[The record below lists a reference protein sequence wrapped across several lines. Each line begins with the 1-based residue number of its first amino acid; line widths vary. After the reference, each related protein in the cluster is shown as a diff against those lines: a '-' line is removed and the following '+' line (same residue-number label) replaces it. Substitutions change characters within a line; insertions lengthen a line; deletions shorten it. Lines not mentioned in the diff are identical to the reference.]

1 MNCFPC
7 FQNKQESN
15 AEEEKKT
22 DLPIAQPK
30 EFPPAVNPPG
40 RNDSTRSDC
49 RNAAETENNTVKSFT
64 LRELATATKNFRQET
79 LLGEGGFGKVFKGTI
94 GATGQIVA
102 VRQLDRNGTG
112 GKDFVFEVSSL
123 SLLQHPNLVRMVGYC
138 ADGEQRLLVYEYLP
152 SGCLEKY
159 LFDLPPGQSP
169 LDWTTRMKIGLGIA
183 EGLEYLHE
191 KADPKIIYRDLKSSK
206 VLLNEVKSPK
216 LADYGLANIVQSGN
230 RMHASVMAGYNG
242 YCAPEYERNGELTIK
257 SDVYS
262 FGVVLLELIT
272 GRRALDTSRPVDDQS
287 LVGWAQPIFKDPS
300 KFPEM
305 ADPLLKK
312 GFAITSLN
320 QAVGVAAMCLQEEPS
335 ARPFISDISAALS
348 FLAMAPPE
356 APIPE
361 RLVPILSRVSTSRK
375 PSDHKQD
382 NHSSDSSEDE
392 SDDEQGKQQQD
403 YMSSSEYDY
412 SDSYDGSDYE
422 EEEEEETISVPSR
435 DERNLDTSR
444 CKSTKSKKLGSSS
457 KRRSRK
463 KSVKITSP
471 RKSKTQK
478 IVKFSPKAH
487 ASSSLKCH
495 RSSTS
500 FPEESAVPSTS
511 GQDQNQQP
519 PHRHSDYSSSS
530 DEERWNNSISRN
542 RSNATELRMNS
553 RSDSYNSRSDDDDD
567 DHHS

>member
-15 AEEEKKT
+15 AEEEKK
-22 DLPIAQPK
+22 DLPVAQPK
-30 EFPPAVNPPG
+30 DFPPATTAASPPG
-40 RNDSTRSDC
+40 RSDSVDDI
-49 RNAAETENNTVKSFT
+49 RNGPEEDNRVKSFT
-64 LRELATATKNFRQET
+64 FRELATATKNFRQET
-79 LLGEGGFGKVFKGTI
+79 LLGEGGFGKVFKGTL

-102 VRQLDRNGTG
+102 VRQLDRNGAG

-123 SLLQHPNLVRMVGYC
+123 SLLQHPNVVRMVGYC

-159 LFDLPPGQSP
+159 LFDLPAGQSP
-169 LDWTTRMKIGLGIA
+169 LDWTTRMKVALGIA

-191 KADPKIIYRDLKSSK
+191 KADPTIIYRDLKSSK
-206 VLLNEVKSPK
+206 VLLNESKVPK
-216 LADYGLANIVQSGN
+216 LSDCGLAALVQSGN
-230 RMHASVMAGYNG
+230 KMHQSVMAGYNG
-242 YCAPEYERNGELTIK
+242 YCAPEYERNGDLTIK

-272 GRRALDTSRPVDDQS
+272 GRRALDTSRPVDEQS
-287 LVGWAQPIFKDPS
+287 IVSWAQPIFKDPS

-312 GFAITSLN
+312 GFSVTSLN

-361 RLVPILSRVSTSRK
+361 RLAPMLSRVSTSRK
-375 PSDHKQD
+375 DTASHKQD
-382 NHSSDSSEDE
+382 DDHSSDSSEGEEEED
-392 SDDEQGKQQQD
+392 KQEDGQD
-403 YMSSSEYDY
+403 YISSSEYEY

-422 EEEEEETISVPSR
+422 EETTTKAPSR
-435 DERNLDTSR
+435 NERNVVD
-444 CKSTKSKKLGSSS
+444 KSAKSKKLGSSS

-463 KSVKITSP
+463 KSVKITTSP
-471 RKSKTQK
+471 TRSKSKKT
-478 IVKFSPKAH
+478 SR
-487 ASSSLKCH
+487 ASSKSHGVSLK
-495 RSSTS
+495 SASTS
-500 FPEESAVPSTS
+500 VPEKSAAPSNS
-511 GQDQNQQP
+511 GEKKSKKKGND
-519 PHRHSDYSSSS
+519 HSDYSSSS
-530 DEERWNNSISRN
+530 DEERWESRDK
-542 RSNATELRMNS
+542 SNATELAMNS
-553 RSDSYNSRSDDDDD
+553 RSDSYNSRSEDEDEN
-567 DHHS
+567 

>member
-15 AEEEKKT
+15 AEEEKK
-22 DLPIAQPK
+22 DLPVAQPK
-30 EFPPAVNPPG
+30 DFPPAATPPG
-40 RNDSTRSDC
+40 RSDSVDDI
-49 RNAAETENNTVKSFT
+49 RNAPEEENNTVRSFT
-64 LRELATATKNFRQET
+64 FRELATATKNFRQET
-79 LLGEGGFGKVFKGTI
+79 LLGEGGFGKVFKGTL

-102 VRQLDRNGTG
+102 VRQLDRNGAG

-123 SLLQHPNLVRMVGYC
+123 SLLQHPNVVRMVGYC

-159 LFDLPPGQSP
+159 LFDLPAGQSP
-169 LDWTTRMKIGLGIA
+169 LDWTTRMKVALGIA

-191 KADPKIIYRDLKSSK
+191 KADPTIIYRDLKSSK
-206 VLLNEVKSPK
+206 VLLNESKIPK
-216 LADYGLANIVQSGN
+216 LSDCGLAALVQSGN
-230 RMHASVMAGYNG
+230 KMHQSVMAGYNG
-242 YCAPEYERNGELTIK
+242 YCAPEYERNGDLTIK

-272 GRRALDTSRPVDDQS
+272 GRRALDTSRPVDEQS
-287 LVGWAQPIFKDPS
+287 IVSWAQPIFKDPS

-312 GFAITSLN
+312 GFSVTSLN

-361 RLVPILSRVSTSRK
+361 RLAPMLSRVSTSRK
-375 PSDHKQD
+375 DTAHKQD
-382 NHSSDSSEDE
+382 DDHSSDSSEDE
-392 SDDEQGKQQQD
+392 EDACSDKQENDQD
-403 YMSSSEYDY
+403 YISSSEYEY

-422 EEEEEETISVPSR
+422 ETTKAPSR
-435 DERNLDTSR
+435 NERNVDSAR

-457 KRRSRK
+457 KRRSGK

-471 RKSKTQK
+471 TRSKSKK
-478 IVKFSPKAH
+478 SSRISSKSRGVSLKC
-487 ASSSLKCH
+487 ASSSV
-495 RSSTS
+495 
-500 FPEESAVPSTS
+500 PEKSAVPSNS
-511 GQDQNQQP
+511 GQKKSQKDND
-519 PHRHSDYSSSS
+519 HSDYSSSS
-530 DEERWNNSISRN
+530 DEERWDRSNSRN
-542 RSNATELRMNS
+542 KSNATELAMNS
-553 RSDSYNSRSDDDDD
+553 RSDSYNSRSEDED
-567 DHHS
+567 